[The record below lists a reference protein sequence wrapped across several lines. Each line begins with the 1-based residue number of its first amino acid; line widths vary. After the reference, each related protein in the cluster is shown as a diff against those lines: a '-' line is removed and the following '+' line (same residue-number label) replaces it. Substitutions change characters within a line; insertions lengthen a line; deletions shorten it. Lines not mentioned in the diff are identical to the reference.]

1 MVRFG
6 LVIAVLLGISVP
18 AFAQRARRPS
28 EPAGFRTAIQAGM
41 RTAVQ
46 QDYTSALASVRQ
58 ASGLHPESAE
68 AHFFIAEVMRMQNE
82 LEDALG
88 ELRTAVRLA
97 QAMGR
102 DADAWQA
109 RALFS
114 VAATLQMLGQFDEAR
129 EAWVAYNTFAD
140 GHPQVSYSSSGRAH
154 LQALDRRTETVR
166 VASAVR
172 DRIQARER
180 EAAEEASRP
189 RRAR

>member
-6 LVIAVLLGISVP
+6 LVLTVLLAISVP

-28 EPAGFRTAIQAGM
+28 EPAGYRTAIQSGM
-41 RTAVQ
+41 RAAVQ
-46 QDYTSALASVRQ
+46 QDFSTALTSFRQ
-58 ASGLHPESAE
+58 AAGLHPESAE
-68 AHFFIAEVMRMQNE
+68 PHFFIAEVMRMQNE

-97 QAMGR
+97 QATGR
-102 DADAWQA
+102 DADAWHA
-109 RALFS
+109 RALFAT
-114 VAATLQMLGQFDEAR
+114 AATLQMLGRFDEAR

-154 LQALDRRTETVR
+154 LQALDRRTEVAR
-166 VASAVR
+166 VAAGVR
-172 DRIQARER
+172 ERIEQRAR

-189 RRAR
+189 RRTR